1 MSPSTRSSASARS
14 IALRIRSA
22 AMKRSRS
29 TSAIPINASISEV
42 ASSPKKQVTPRK
54 KTTAQKKYKTTRKP
68 SSPKKC
74 QTTSR
79 KVKLIMTAELKKG
92 ASSSKS
98 SKKSS
103 STNNKVAAHDDDDD
117 DDDDENVTGG
127 LKLLKRGM
135 VTMSRITNRLIRG
148 KKLTVKFNDKGE
160 PVGKVANEMQSY
172 IGVLARTK
180 IPISIPDWR
189 DVDPDEKEK
198 IWESI
203 TDAFVIPKECRKMV
217 ITSAANKWREFKSKL
232 TNLYIIPYMNEPD
245 LLEFPPDDY
254 RSITKDNW
262 QTFVAD
268 RLSASFLEVREAQ
281 IMKRKENKYPHRMAR
296 KGYANLQEELSKS
309 MPLEQLDR
317 ATMWIKAR
325 QDKNGQF
332 KQAEVEET
340 AKKIENLKKREAEGE
355 ITTSGSDDVL
365 TIALGNPEHHGRVR
379 GVGGTV
385 KPAAYFQLPKRQ
397 RNIVEETVRSSVK
410 KILEENDCLIAKERA
425 KWEEERDRQ
434 LAEERAYWS
443 EKIARIEAK
452 IDGKELAVDTPK
464 SATLVNEVGSGQGSC
479 SRPGEKGVNYNGE
492 TEIVIAAKKK
502 LDLRD
507 DVNNIVPEK
516 ELVYAID
523 EKAKP
528 TAVLEE
534 KSRGVFAVPRAR
546 VNDAEV
552 SLLGQNECKLAI
564 DSVENIVAIG
574 TIINV
579 DLETNQQTIHGVSLG
594 EENVRVS
601 IIRTLVHEALLPFP
615 IKDEIVTVK
624 DAIGTCVAWPK
635 NLVITP
641 AAEAKKK
648 LKRKNQKRTTIDMLE
663 DNEDLG
669 NLPPNLPT
677 AVGALCIWANHEL
690 RDGATIYTTFDA
702 EIFGHRRKAVVFRS
716 DIYAMANMLE
726 LSGGCI
732 VFFMSYLHDVLKRSK
747 MTEMVAFVDPDQT
760 GALGCGNPT
769 ERARSL
775 SNRFQKGKPGQIYL
789 VPYNSGSHW
798 MLSAVNPNEEIIYFM
813 DPLKRRL
820 ITGEWKT
827 ILDNSIKIYNA
838 NKNRKGRKLIQWKN
852 LAGIPEQNG
861 GKSCGYWIMRYMKE
875 IVEDTNLE
883 FATKWDRRTN
893 LVYTENDINEVR
905 AEWAKHVMKFA
916 QV

>member
-1 MSPSTRSSASARS
+1 MSPSSRSSASARS
-14 IALRIRSA
+14 IALRIKNA

-29 TSAIPINASISEV
+29 TSATPINESVSEV
-42 ASSPKKQVTPRK
+42 ATSPKKFVTPPKKAATPKKPKATRKASSPKKR
-54 KTTAQKKYKTTRKP
+54 
-68 SSPKKC
+68 

-79 KVKLIMTAELKKG
+79 KVKLSKTSKFKKVV
-92 ASSSKS
+92 ASSKS
-98 SKKSS
+98 SEKSILTKS
-103 STNNKVAAHDDDDD
+103 KATAHDDD
-117 DDDDENVTGG
+117 ENKTGG

-160 PVGKVANEMQSY
+160 PVGKVAKEMQSY

-180 IPISIPDWR
+180 IPISISDWR
-189 DVDPDEKEK
+189 DVDQDEKEK

-203 TDAFVIPKECRKMV
+203 TDAFVIPKECWKMV

-232 TNLYIIPYMNEPD
+232 TKLYIIPYMNEPD

-268 RLSASFLEVREAQ
+268 RLSAGFLEVREAQ

-296 KGYANLQEELSKS
+296 KGYANLQEELSES
-309 MPLEQLDR
+309 VPLEQLDR

-325 QDKNGQF
+325 QDRNGQF

-340 AKKIENLKKREAEGE
+340 AKKIENLKKREVEGE
-355 ITTSGSDDVL
+355 ITTCGSDDVL

-385 KPAAYFQLPKRQ
+385 KPSAYFNLPKRQ
-397 RNIVEETVRSSVK
+397 RKSVEETVRLSLK
-410 KILEENDCLIAKERA
+410 KIFEEEKDSLIAKERA
-425 KWEEERDRQ
+425 SWEEERDKQ
-434 LAEERAYWS
+434 LAEERAYWA
-443 EKIARIEAK
+443 KQFARLEAK
-452 IDGKELAVDTPK
+452 IDGKELPIDTPK
-464 SATLVNEVGSGQGSC
+464 AATPVNELGSGQGSC
-479 SRPGEKGVNYNGE
+479 SRHGEKGVNCNGE
-492 TEIVIAAKKK
+492 TEIVMVAKKK
-502 LDLRD
+502 LVLRD
-507 DVNNIVPEK
+507 DVNVVSKE
-516 ELVYAID
+516 ELVHATNG
-523 EKAKP
+523 KAKL
-528 TAVLEE
+528 TGVLEE
-534 KSRGVFAVPRAR
+534 ELRHVFAVPKAR
-546 VNDAEV
+546 VNDAE
-552 SLLGQNECKLAI
+552 NECKLAI

-579 DLETNQQTIHGVSLG
+579 DIETKQQTVHGVPLG
-594 EENVRVS
+594 EENVRVT

-635 NLVITP
+635 NLVIAP
-641 AAEAKKK
+641 AADAKKRS
-648 LKRKNQKRTTIDMLE
+648 KRKNQKRTTRDMCE
-663 DNEDLG
+663 DNEDLQ
-669 NLPPNLPT
+669 NLPPNLPV
-677 AVGALCIWANHEL
+677 AVTALCIWANTDL
-690 RDGATIYTTFDA
+690 RDGVTIYTTFDA
-702 EIFGHRRKAVVFRS
+702 EIFGHPKKAVVFRS
-716 DIYAMANMLE
+716 DIYAMAHMLE
-726 LSGGCI
+726 IGGGCI
-732 VFFMSYLHDVLKRSK
+732 VFYMSYLYNVLKSSK
-747 MTEMVAFVDPDQT
+747 MTDMVAFVDPDHT

-775 SNRFQKGKPGQIYL
+775 SNRFENGKPGQIYL

-798 MLSAVNPNEEIIYFM
+798 MLSVVNPDEEMIYFM

-827 ILDNSIKIYNA
+827 ILDNSIKIYNVH
-838 NKNRKGRKLIQWKN
+838 KNRKGRKLIQWKN
-852 LAGIPEQNG
+852 LAGILEQNG

-883 FATKWDRRTN
+883 FATKWERRTN
-893 LVYTENDINEVR
+893 LVYTKRIL
-905 AEWAKHVMKFA
+905 MKFGLNG
-916 QV
+916 QNML

>member
-42 ASSPKKQVTPRK
+42 AASPKKQVTPQK
-54 KTTAQKKYKTTRKP
+54 KAAAQKKYKTTRKS
-68 SSPKKC
+68 SSPKKR

-103 STNNKVAAHDDDDD
+103 STNNKVAAYDD
-117 DDDDENVTGG
+117 DDDDENITGG

-172 IGVLARTK
+172 IGVLAHTK

-189 DVDPDEKEK
+189 DIDLDEKEK

-232 TNLYIIPYMNEPD
+232 INLYIIPYMNEPD

-268 RLSASFLEVREAQ
+268 SLSASFLEVREAQ

-296 KGYANLQEELSKS
+296 KGYANLQEELSES

-355 ITTSGSDDVL
+355 ITTFGSEDVL

-385 KPAAYFQLPKRQ
+385 KPAAYFHLPKRQ
-397 RNIVEETVRSSVK
+397 RKSVEETVRSSVK
-410 KILEENDCLIAKERA
+410 KILEEEKDCLIAKERA

-479 SRPGEKGVNYNGE
+479 SRPGEKGVNCNGE
-492 TEIVIAAKKK
+492 IEIVTAAKKK

-507 DVNNIVPEK
+507 DVNNIVLEN
-516 ELVYAID
+516 ELVHSTD

-534 KSRGVFAVPRAR
+534 KSRGVFAVPKAR

-552 SLLGQNECKLAI
+552 SLGQNECKLAI

-574 TIINV
+574 TIINI
-579 DLETNQQTIHGVSLG
+579 DLETNQQTIHGALLG

-615 IKDEIVTVK
+615 IKDEIMTVK

-635 NLVITP
+635 NLVITL
-641 AAEAKKK
+641 AADAKKK
-648 LKRKNQKRTTIDMLE
+648 LKRKNQKKRTMDMFE
-663 DNEDLG
+663 DNEDLR

-677 AVGALCIWANHEL
+677 AVSALCIWANHEL

-702 EIFGHRRKAVVFRS
+702 EIFGHQRKAVVFRS

-747 MTEMVAFVDPDQT
+747 MTEMVAFVDPDHT

-775 SNRFQKGKPGQIYL
+775 SNRFQNGKPGQIYL
-789 VPYNSGSHW
+789 VPYNLG
-798 MLSAVNPNEEIIYFM
+798 
-813 DPLKRRL
+813 
-820 ITGEWKT
+820 
-827 ILDNSIKIYNA
+827 
-838 NKNRKGRKLIQWKN
+838 
-852 LAGIPEQNG
+852 
-861 GKSCGYWIMRYMKE
+861 
-875 IVEDTNLE
+875 
-883 FATKWDRRTN
+883 
-893 LVYTENDINEVR
+893 
-905 AEWAKHVMKFA
+905 
-916 QV
+916 